1 MSEFIQQLI
10 NGLSLGSIYAL
21 IALGYTM
28 VYGILKFI
36 NFAHGEVF
44 MLGAFFGFYIAKFLG
59 VDSPSVTMAL
69 IILLLTMTGT
79 AIVGITIEKLA
90 YKPLR
95 NSSKL
100 TVLITA
106 IGVSLFLQYSGQL
119 VFGADPKSFP
129 TIIENTSFSILGA
142 TIGTNQIVV
151 LVSALLLMVLL
162 RIIVFKTRMG
172 IAIRAVS
179 NNMTAASLMGIN
191 INNIISFTFAIG
203 SSLAGAAGI
212 LYSINYPSIDP
223 LMGLL
228 PGLKAFIAAV
238 LGGIGNFPGAVVG
251 GVLIGLVE
259 TFTVGYLSPTYR
271 DAIAFAILIL
281 ILLIKPTGLFG
292 KKEVEKV

>member
-44 MLGAFFGFYIAKFLG
+44 MLGAFFGFYISKFLG

-69 IILLLTMTGT
+69 IILLMTMSGT
-79 AIVGITIEKLA
+79 AIVGMTIEKLA

-106 IGVSLFLQYSGQL
+106 IGVSLFLQYTGQL
-119 VFGADPKSFP
+119 IFGADPKSFP
-129 TIIENTSFSILGA
+129 TIIENTSFNILGA

-151 LVSALLLMVLL
+151 LVSAILLMFLL
-162 RIIVFKTRMG
+162 RVIVYSTKMG

-238 LGGIGNFPGAVVG
+238 LGGIGNFPGAAVG
-251 GVLIGLVE
+251 GILIGLVE
-259 TFTVGYLSPTYR
+259 TFTVGYISPTYR

-281 ILLIKPTGLFG
+281 ILLVKPTGLFG

>member
-36 NFAHGEVF
+36 NFAHGEIF
-44 MLGAFFGFYIAKFLG
+44 MLGAFCGLYTARALG
-59 VDSPSVTMAL
+59 VESPDIPMAIVILIITMAA
-69 IILLLTMTGT
+69 T
-79 AIVGITIEKLA
+79 AAIGVIIEKLA

-95 NSSKL
+95 KSSKL

-106 IGVSLFLQYSGQL
+106 IGVSLFLQYLGQL
-119 VFGADPKSFP
+119 IFGAAPQSFP
-129 TIIENTSFSILGA
+129 TIIENVSFDISGA
-142 TIGTNQIVV
+142 TIGSNQIVV
-151 LVSALLLMVLL
+151 IISTVLMMLAL
-162 RIIVFKTRMG
+162 RFIVMNTKMG

-179 NNMTAASLMGIN
+179 NNLTAASLMGIN
-191 INNIISFTFAIG
+191 INNVISFTFIIG

-212 LYSINYPSIDP
+212 LYAINYPSIDP

-238 LGGIGNFPGAVVG
+238 LGGIGNFPGAAVG
-251 GVLIGLVE
+251 GVIIGLVE

-271 DAIAFAILIL
+271 DAIAFAILII
-281 ILLIKPTGLFG
+281 ILLVKPTGLFG
-292 KKEVEKV
+292 KKDIEKV

>member
-36 NFAHGEVF
+36 NFAHGEIF
-44 MLGAFFGFYIAKFLG
+44 MLGAYSGFYLANSLG
-59 VDSPSVTMAL
+59 VTSPSIPMAL
-69 IILLLTMTGT
+69 LIMLLAMIIT
-79 AIVGITIEKLA
+79 ACIGVIIEKLA

-106 IGVSLFLQYSGQL
+106 IGVSLFLQYTGQL
-119 VFGADPKSFP
+119 LFGADPKSFP
-129 TIIENTSFSILGA
+129 TIIENVSFNVYGA
-142 TIGTNQIVV
+142 TIGSNQIVV
-151 LVSALLLMVLL
+151 LVSSTLLMIAL
-162 RIIVFKTRMG
+162 RVIVMKTKMG

-179 NNMTAASLMGIN
+179 NNLTAASLMGIN
-191 INNIISFTFAIG
+191 INNVISFTFIIG
-203 SSLAGAAGI
+203 SALAGAAGI

-223 LMGLL
+223 LMGML

-238 LGGIGNFPGAVVG
+238 LGGIGNFPGASVG
-251 GVLIGLVE
+251 GLIIGLVE

-271 DAIAFAILIL
+271 DAIAFAILII
-281 ILLIKPTGLFG
+281 ILLVKPTGLFG
-292 KKEVEKV
+292 KKEIEKV

>member
-1 MSEFIQQLI
+1 MSEFLQQLI

-36 NFAHGEVF
+36 NFAHGEIF
-44 MLGAFFGFYIAKFLG
+44 MLGAFSGYYLARAFGVNNPDI
-59 VDSPSVTMAL
+59 VMAVVIL
-69 IILLLTMTGT
+69 ILTMT
-79 AIVGITIEKLA
+79 ITSLIGVIIEKLA

-106 IGVSLFLQYSGQL
+106 IGVSLFLQYTGQL
-119 VFGADPKSFP
+119 LFGADPKSFP
-129 TIIENTSFSILGA
+129 TIIENVSFNVFGA
-142 TIGTNQIVV
+142 TIGSNQIVV
-151 LVSALLLMVLL
+151 LISSTVLMFAL
-162 RIIVFKTRMG
+162 RIIVMKTKMG

-179 NNMTAASLMGIN
+179 NNLTAASLMGIN
-191 INNIISFTFAIG
+191 INNVISFTFIIG

-223 LMGLL
+223 LMGML

-238 LGGIGNFPGAVVG
+238 LGGIGNFPGASVG
-251 GVLIGLVE
+251 GLIIGLVE

-271 DAIAFAILIL
+271 DAIAFAILII
-281 ILLIKPTGLFG
+281 ILLVKPTGLFG
-292 KKEVEKV
+292 KKEIEKV